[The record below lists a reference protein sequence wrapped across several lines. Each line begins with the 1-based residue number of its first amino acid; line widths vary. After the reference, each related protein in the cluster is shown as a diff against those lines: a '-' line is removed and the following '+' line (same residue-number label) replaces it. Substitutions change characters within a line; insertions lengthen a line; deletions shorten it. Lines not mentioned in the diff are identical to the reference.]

1 MPEPARYAA
10 IDLGATSGRVVAG
23 RLAGGRIA
31 LEDVHRFP
39 NRPVRLPDGLHW
51 NLLHLFA
58 ESLEGLRRAGP
69 LRGVGIDTWGV
80 DYALLDARGRVLGLP
95 FHYRDE
101 RTAGMVERAFGR
113 VPQAD
118 LYAVTGIQTLPINTV
133 FQLLADEGS
142 PALAAAQGL
151 ALVPDLLASWLC
163 GERANERTNASTTG
177 LLDARS
183 GEWAHELIGRLGL
196 PARLF
201 GALVEPGTALGPAA
215 RPPRARRAGRCPPS
229 RATTPRRP
237 TSRRPCAD
245 EHAAI
250 LSSGTWS
257 LLGLELPEPVL
268 SRRGARGEP
277 DQRARRRRHDAAA
290 QERDGHVAA
299 GGVPARLAATP
310 PTRSCTGSPR
320 RRPATP
326 RCSIPTT
333 TRFLAPGDMPARI
346 AAACERTGQAAPA
359 GPGAIVR
366 SILVS
371 LACKYR
377 WVLERLEA
385 VSGRDVRR
393 IHVIGGGAR
402 NALLCRL
409 TADITGREV
418 LAGPVEAT
426 ALGNVLVQARA
437 AGELGSLAELRAVAA
452 ASAEPVAVEPSAA
465 GRGGALRALPR
476 RHRPRHPYRPHEGDP
491 VTPSPGSPRQ
501 NGGCAS

>member
-80 DYALLDARGRVLGLP
+80 DYALLDGRGRVLGLP

-101 RTAGMVERAFGR
+101 RTAGMAERAFGR

-201 GALVEPGTALGPAA
+201 GALVEPGTALGPVLAHHELGAPAVSAVASHDTASAYVAA
-215 RPPRARRAGRCPPS
+215 PV
-229 RATTPRRP
+229 
-237 TSRRPCAD
+237 AD

-268 SRRGARGEP
+268 S
-277 DQRARRRRHDAAA
+277 DAARDA
-290 QERDGHVAA
+290 NLTNERGLDGTTRLLKNVMGMWLLEECRRAWPDASYEELH
-299 GGVPARLAATP
+299 RLAEAE
-310 PTRSCTGSPR
+310 TGDAALFDPDDDV
-320 RRPATP
+320 
-326 RCSIPTT
+326 
-333 TRFLAPGDMPARI
+333 FLAPGDMPARI
-346 AAACERTGQAAPA
+346 AAACERTGQSAPA

-452 ASAEPVAVEPSAA
+452 ASAEPVTVEPAA
-465 GRGGALRALPR
+465 GQEALYGRFLDITAL
-476 RHRPRHPYRPHEGDP
+476 G
-491 VTPSPGSPRQ
+491 TPTT
-501 NGGCAS
+501 A

>member
-31 LEDVHRFP
+31 LEPVHRFP
-39 NRPVRLPDGLHW
+39 NRPVRLPDGLRW
-51 NLLHLFA
+51 NLLDLFA

-80 DYALLDARGRVLGLP
+80 DYALLDERGRVLGLP
-95 FHYRDE
+95 FHYRDA
-101 RTAGMVERAFGR
+101 RTAGMAERAFGR
-113 VPQAD
+113 VPQAE

-183 GEWAHELIGRLGL
+183 GGWAHELIARLGL
-196 PARLF
+196 PERLF
-201 GALVEPGTALGPAA
+201 GALVEPGTVLGPVLAHHRLGSPAVSAVASHDTASAYVAA
-215 RPPRARRAGRCPPS
+215 PV
-229 RATTPRRP
+229 
-237 TSRRPCAD
+237 AD

-268 SRRGARGEP
+268 S
-277 DQRARRRRHDAAA
+277 DAAREA
-290 QERDGHVAA
+290 NLTNERGVDGTTRLLSNVMGMWLLEECRRAWPDASYEELH
-299 GGVPARLAATP
+299 RLAEAE
-310 PTRSCTGSPR
+310 TGD
-320 RRPATP
+320 PALFDP
-326 RCSIPTT
+326 DDDG
-333 TRFLAPGDMPARI
+333 FLAPGDMPARI
-346 AAACERTGQAAPA
+346 AAACERSGQPAPA
-359 GPGAIVR
+359 GTGAVVR

-385 VSGRDVRR
+385 VTGREVKR

-409 TADITGREV
+409 TADICGREV

-437 AGELGSLAELRAVAA
+437 AGELGSLAELREVAA
-452 ASAEPVAVEPSAA
+452 ASAQPTVIEPSA
-465 GRGGALRALPR
+465 GHEALYERFLDVTAL
-476 RHRPRHPYRPHEGDP
+476 G
-491 VTPSPGSPRQ
+491 TPTT
-501 NGGCAS
+501 A